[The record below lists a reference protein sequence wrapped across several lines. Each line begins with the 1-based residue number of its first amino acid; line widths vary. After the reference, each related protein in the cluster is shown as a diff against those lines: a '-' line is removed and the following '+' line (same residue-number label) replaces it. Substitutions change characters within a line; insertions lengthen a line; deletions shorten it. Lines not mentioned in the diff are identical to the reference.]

1 MRHRAYIYIYVNCW
15 VKTVTWPKLMY
26 PQLDAEIMPEGEDLS
41 LVAVAVAVVVMVVA
55 VSNHIKMSFLE
66 SEQARTL

>member
-1 MRHRAYIYIYVNCW
+1 
-15 VKTVTWPKLMY
+15 MY
-26 PQLDAEIMPEGEDLS
+26 PQHDAEIIPEGKDLS
-41 LVAVAVAVVVMVVA
+41 LVAVAVVVVVAVMVVA

>member
-1 MRHRAYIYIYVNCW
+1 
-15 VKTVTWPKLMY
+15 MY